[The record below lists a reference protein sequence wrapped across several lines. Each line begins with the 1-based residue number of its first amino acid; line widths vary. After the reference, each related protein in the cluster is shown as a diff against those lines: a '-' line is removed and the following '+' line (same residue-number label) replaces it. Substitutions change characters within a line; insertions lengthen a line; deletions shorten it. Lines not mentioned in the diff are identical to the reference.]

1 MSKQS
6 DQPEVIDPSDP
17 RYRHPDEINHSQ
29 DNTFQNDTGPFR
41 RTHVRTH
48 VRTIG
53 CTPVGCLPGCLFS
66 IILSILLT
74 LLLNLIF

>member
-17 RYRHPDEINHSQ
+17 RYRHPDEINRRQ

-41 RTHVRTH
+41 RTY

>member
-41 RTHVRTH
+41 RTHVRA
-48 VRTIG
+48 IG

>member
-6 DQPEVIDPSDP
+6 DQPEVIDPSDS
-17 RYRHPDEINHSQ
+17 RYRHPDEINHGQ

-41 RTHVRTH
+41 QTH

>member
-6 DQPEVIDPSDP
+6 DQPEVIEPSDP
-17 RYRHPDEINHSQ
+17 RYRHPDEINRRQ
-29 DNTFQNDTGPFR
+29 DDTFQNDTGPFQ
-41 RTHVRTH
+41 RTY

-66 IILSILLT
+66 IISILLT